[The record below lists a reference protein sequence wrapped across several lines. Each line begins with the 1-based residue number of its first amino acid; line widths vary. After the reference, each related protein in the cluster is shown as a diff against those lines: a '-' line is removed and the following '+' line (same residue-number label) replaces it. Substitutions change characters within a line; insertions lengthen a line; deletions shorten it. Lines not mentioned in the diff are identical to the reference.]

1 MVFRKIMVTILILA
15 LVLFTVFIIRSVRD
29 SKSGIK
35 FPPRVSQCPD
45 YYEQTN
51 GDGCLNKLK
60 LGNFTTPKCQSWDP
74 TKNATITEM
83 CDYRN
88 ECNVG
93 WDRLNDEVCNRKHHK
108 N

>member
-1 MVFRKIMVTILILA
+1 MIFHKIMVTILILA

-35 FPPRVSQCPD
+35 FPPRVAKCPD
-45 YYEQTN
+45 YYEQTSDN
-51 GDGCLNKLK
+51 GCLNKLK
-60 LGNFTTPKCQSWDP
+60 LGNYNTPKCQSWGP
-74 TKNATITEM
+74 NPNATITDM

-88 ECNVG
+88 ECNIG
-93 WDRLNDEVCNRKHHK
+93 WDGLNDEVCNRKHHK